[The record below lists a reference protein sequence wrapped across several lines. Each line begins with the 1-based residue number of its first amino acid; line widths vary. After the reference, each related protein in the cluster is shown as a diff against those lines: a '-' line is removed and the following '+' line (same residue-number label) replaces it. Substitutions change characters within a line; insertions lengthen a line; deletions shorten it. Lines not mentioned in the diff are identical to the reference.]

1 MHGIIID
8 ARMQGALAPREN
20 LDLGDLVA
28 SKATRATEGIKASM
42 EVAVILV

>member
-1 MHGIIID
+1 MHGVIID

-20 LDLGDLVA
+20 LDFGDLVA
-28 SKATRATEGIKASM
+28 SKATRATEGKEASM